1 MPSNGEQVVVNG
13 CFVYTFF
20 FTNKAQSKH
29 ENLLLIDQFMWAW
42 SIEHYCL
49 GFVFFEHQS

>member
-20 FTNKAQSKH
+20 FTNKAQPKH

>member
-20 FTNKAQSKH
+20 LPIKH
-29 ENLLLIDQFMWAW
+29 NPNLLLIDQFMWAW
-42 SIEHYCL
+42 SIEYFCL

>member
-20 FTNKAQSKH
+20 FTNKAQPKH

-42 SIEHYCL
+42 CINLLYFI
-49 GFVFFEHQS
+49 FVGNAK